1 VNAFIPILRGEGFFV
16 VTHPS
21 PSRWSRNLNHPDY
34 FRALERKISKMQNVR
49 LSVLAL
55 ASVLLTLQARAQFAD
70 AITEYNVG
78 VGSTPGYTNAA
89 AALGEPS
96 RVIPGLYGGPVTP
109 FNPAYLKSQLVSIG
123 EGGSLTVKF
132 DKAVHNHP
140 RNRFGI
146 DFIIFG
152 NPGFIITNDFD
163 FNTFTW
169 IGTPATD
176 GSLFGGGEGQSIVS
190 VSQDGVNFYR
200 LNPAT
205 APAVDGS
212 LPTDGAGDFTV
223 PVDPTL
229 APADC
234 AGLTEEQIRAL
245 YYGSAGGSGYDLA
258 TAQDAFGNRVH
269 LQSISYVRIEVISG
283 KVDVDGV
290 SAVFNPP
297 GNNR

>member
-1 VNAFIPILRGEGFFV
+1 
-16 VTHPS
+16 
-21 PSRWSRNLNHPDY
+21 
-34 FRALERKISKMQNVR
+34 MQNVR

-70 AITEYNVG
+70 AVTEYNAGAGYV
-78 VGSTPGYTNAA
+78 PGYTNAA

-96 RVIPGLYGGPVTP
+96 RVTPGLYGGPVTP
-109 FNPAYLKSQLVSIG
+109 FNPAYLSSQLVSIG

-140 RNRFGI
+140 RNRFEI
-146 DFIIFG
+146 DLIIFG

-163 FNTFTW
+163 FNTFNW
-169 IGTPATD
+169 VGTPATD
-176 GSLFGGGEGQSIVS
+176 GSLFGSGEGQSVVS
-190 VSQDGVNFYR
+190 VSQDGVNFYP
-200 LNPAT
+200 LNPAI
-205 APAVDGS
+205 APAVDGP

-223 PVDPTL
+223 PADPTL
-229 APADC
+229 SPADF
-234 AGLTEEQIRAL
+234 AGLTEDQIRAL

-258 TAQDAFGNRVH
+258 TAQDASGNRVH
-269 LQSISYVRIEVISG
+269 LQWINYVRIEVVSG

-297 GNNR
+297 GNKR

>member
-1 VNAFIPILRGEGFFV
+1 
-16 VTHPS
+16 
-21 PSRWSRNLNHPDY
+21 
-34 FRALERKISKMQNVR
+34 MQNVR

-55 ASVLLTLQARAQFAD
+55 ASVLFILPARAQFAD
-70 AITEYNVG
+70 VATQYNAG
-78 VGSTPGYTNAA
+78 AGYAPGYTNAA

-96 RVIPGLYGGPVTP
+96 RVTPGLYGGPVTP
-109 FNPAYLKSQLVSIG
+109 FNPAYLNSQLVSIG

-146 DFIIFG
+146 DLIIFG
-152 NPGFIITNDFD
+152 NPGFIITNEFD
-163 FNTFTW
+163 FTTFDW

-176 GSLFGGGEGQSIVS
+176 GSLFGGGEGQSVVS

-205 APAVDGS
+205 APVVDGV
-212 LPTDGAGDFTV
+212 LPTDGTGNFTI
-223 PVDPTL
+223 PADPTL
-229 APADC
+229 SPADF

-258 TAQDAFGNRVH
+258 TAQDAYGNRVH
-269 LQSISYVRIEVISG
+269 LSWISHVRIEVVSG
-283 KVDVDGV
+283 KVDIDGV

-297 GNNR
+297 GNKR